1 MLSHKVKARSL
12 MLAVAMLMGSPMA
25 CKPTQ
30 GISSQPTTESRGQI
44 LGQTPEQKVL
54 DRLVGNWSDKDL
66 ASTTHQ
72 YRF

>member
-1 MLSHKVKARSL
+1 MNKKVKVGII
-12 MLAVAMLMGSPMA
+12 MLLAAALTGLPSA

-30 GISSQPTTESRGQI
+30 GISSQPTTESRAQI

-54 DRLVGNWSDKDL
+54 DRLVGNWSDNDL
-66 ASTTHQ
+66 ASTTHL